1 MFDKIAAALGVIA
14 VGASGYAVYKTGQME
29 STVSRTAA
37 ALTVQQDTGTGGQT
51 AIVDA
56 AAIEK
61 YMAENPVS
69 DKVIETYLR
78 DNPEV
83 MIASLEQ
90 YQRDQ
95 RNAQQEMQAAADIA
109 LVTDNEEEIFRDGY
123 SLIAGN
129 PDGDITVV
137 EFSDY
142 NCGFCKRA
150 HGEVAKF
157 LESDGNVRL
166 VVKEFPILG
175 PGSVLAGRAALASA
189 MQDDGEKS
197 VAFNDALM
205 THRGSHSEATVM
217 SIAEKVGLDTAQL
230 AKDMESDEVGAQLA
244 RTMDLAET
252 LSINGTPA
260 FVIGNQV
267 VRGFVPAEEIERL
280 AEAARE
286 S

>member
-61 YMAENPVS
+61 YMAENPGS

-189 MQDDGEKS
+189 MQDDGDKS

-217 SIAEKVGLDTAQL
+217 SIAEEVGLDPAQL
-230 AKDMESDEVGAQLA
+230 AKDMESDEVDAQLA

>member
-1 MFDKIAAALGVIA
+1 MFDKIAAVLSIVA
-14 VGASGYAVYKTGQME
+14 VGASGYAVYQTGQMTG
-29 STVSRTAA
+29 TVSRTAA
-37 ALTVQQDTGTGGQT
+37 ALTAQQATGTTGQT

-69 DKVIETYLR
+69 DAVIEAYLR
-78 DNPEV
+78 ENPEV
-83 MIASLEQ
+83 MISSLEQ

-95 RNAQQEMQAAADIA
+95 RNAQQELQAAADIA

-123 SLIAGN
+123 SLVAGN
-129 PDGDITVV
+129 PDGDVTVV

-150 HGEVAKF
+150 HGEVAK
-157 LESDGNVRL
+157 LIESDGNIRL

-175 PGSVLAGRAALASA
+175 PGSVMAGRAALASS
-189 MQDDGEKS
+189 MQQDGEKY
-197 VAFNDALM
+197 VEFNDALM
-205 THRGSHSEATVM
+205 MHRGSHSEATIM
-217 SIAEKVGLDTAQL
+217 SIAEEVGLDLAQL
-230 AKDMESDEVGAQLA
+230 EKDMESDEVAEKLK
-244 RTMDLAET
+244 RTNDLAEI

-267 VRGFVPAEEIERL
+267 VRGFVPAEELEKL
-280 AEAARE
+280 AEAAR
-286 S
+286 SS

>member
-1 MFDKIAAALGVIA
+1 
-14 VGASGYAVYKTGQME
+14 
-29 STVSRTAA
+29 
-37 ALTVQQDTGTGGQT
+37 
-51 AIVDA
+51 
-56 AAIEK
+56 
-61 YMAENPVS
+61 
-69 DKVIETYLR
+69 
-78 DNPEV
+78 
-83 MIASLEQ
+83 
-90 YQRDQ
+90 
-95 RNAQQEMQAAADIA
+95 
-109 LVTDNEEEIFRDGY
+109 
-123 SLIAGN
+123 
-129 PDGDITVV
+129 
-137 EFSDY
+137 
-142 NCGFCKRA
+142 
-150 HGEVAKF
+150 VAKF

-205 THRGSHSEATVM
+205 MHRGSHSEATVM

-230 AKDMESDEVGAQLA
+230 AEDMESDKVDAQLA

-280 AEAARE
+280 AEAARAG
-286 S
+286 

>member
-37 ALTVQQDTGTGGQT
+37 AVTVQQDTGTAGQT

-78 DNPEV
+78 ENPEV

-95 RNAQQEMQAAADIA
+95 RNQQQELQAAADIA

-123 SLIAGN
+123 SLVAGN

-205 THRGSHSEATVM
+205 MHRGSHSEATVM

-230 AKDMESDEVGAQLA
+230 AEDMESDKVDAQLA

-280 AEAARE
+280 AEAARAG
-286 S
+286 

>member
-1 MFDKIAAALGVIA
+1 MFDKIAAVLSIVA
-14 VGASGYAVYKTGQME
+14 VGASGYAVYQTGQMAG
-29 STVSRTAA
+29 TVSRTAA

-69 DKVIETYLR
+69 DTVIETYLR
-78 DNPEV
+78 ENPEV

-95 RNAQQEMQAAADIA
+95 RTAQQEMQAAADIA
-109 LVTDNEEEIFRDGY
+109 LITDNEEEIFRDGY
-123 SLIAGN
+123 SLVAGN

-157 LESDGNVRL
+157 LETDGNARL

-189 MQDDGEKS
+189 MQDDGEKYL
-197 VAFNDALM
+197 AFNDALM
-205 THRGSHSEATVM
+205 MHRGSHSETTIMAV
-217 SIAEKVGLDTAQL
+217 AKEVGLDVAKL
-230 AKDMESDEVGAQLA
+230 AKDMDSDEIDSQLE
-244 RTMDLAET
+244 RTSELAEK

-280 AEAARE
+280 VEAAR
-286 S
+286 SS